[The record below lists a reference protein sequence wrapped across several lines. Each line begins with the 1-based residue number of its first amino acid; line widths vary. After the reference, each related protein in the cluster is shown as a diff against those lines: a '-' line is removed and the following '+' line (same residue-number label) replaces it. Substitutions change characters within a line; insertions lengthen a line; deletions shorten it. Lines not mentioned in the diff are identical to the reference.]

1 MWEEHRLLGEHRHP
15 ALVGGDEDT
24 GGGVSENPVA
34 EHDPG
39 VVGSQQPG
47 DQGQQRRL
55 ACAVRA
61 QDREHIPAG
70 ELEVEFG
77 AALGQAGLESKAAHS
92 VPANRRDAEAMTMA
106 AATTISSSD
115 SAMAASGSVSR

>member
-1 MWEEHRLLGEHRHP
+1 MDKTLAAPYRTLLL
-15 ALVGGDEDT
+15 A
-24 GGGVSENPVA
+24 
-34 EHDPG
+34 
-39 VVGSQQPG
+39 
-47 DQGQQRRL
+47 QRASLL
-55 ACAVRA
+55 AQLATLR
-61 QDREHIPAG
+61 G
-70 ELEVEFG
+70 G